1 MATLNKNRLGKKFVS
16 VSLHFCLNKKL
27 TGDARA
33 LLNNEDAEKGPHVWG
48 GGYVYRAADK
58 AGLYTLMCLVPGS
71 SLLVLSRLRDAPGK
85 ILLP

>member
-1 MATLNKNRLGKKFVS
+1 MPRG
-16 VSLHFCLNKKL
+16 
-27 TGDARA
+27 G
-33 LLNNEDAEKGPHVWG
+33 G

-58 AGLYTLMCLVPGS
+58 AGLYTSMCLVPES

>member
-1 MATLNKNRLGKKFVS
+1 MPELFLITRMLK
-16 VSLHFCLNKKL
+16 
-27 TGDARA
+27 
-33 LLNNEDAEKGPHVWG
+33 KGPMPRGG

-58 AGLYTLMCLVPGS
+58 AGLYTSMCLVPES